1 MTEHKT
7 VMAELGGTEL
17 GDGAADGALDG
28 ERPGRVH
35 ERYPAPRAPAP
46 PAVRRSRPAARP
58 GLARARLKV
67 CTGRVLYVN
76 KFAIPI

>member
-1 MTEHKT
+1 M
-7 VMAELGGTEL
+7 LRCTEL

-46 PAVRRSRPAARP
+46 PQVSSVPSLQLEFIKEDSPFSLQGYLTHKKQPPPLGPSQGPR
-58 GLARARLKV
+58 
-67 CTGRVLYVN
+67 
-76 KFAIPI
+76 